1 VLEHPKSSTPSIRV
15 TITEMRSQRPDR
27 GRDELFERLGPCLG
41 LGRLTWPSAE
51 VSACASCVLELY
63 W

>member
-1 VLEHPKSSTPSIRV
+1 
-15 TITEMRSQRPDR
+15 MRGEWLDR
-27 GRDELFERLGPCLG
+27 RGDELLECGCACHG
-41 LGRLTWPSAE
+41 LGGFARPSAE